1 MIVEQPKNYLSSYVN
16 GLLSAGQ
23 AVFSREGA
31 LKTLQVGQGAF
42 LDAAGR
48 LQKQGRLISPRHGF
62 YIVVPPQYQSW
73 GAPPPSWY
81 IDDLMRHEGCP
92 YYVGLLKAA
101 ELHGATHQAV
111 MEFQVITDKRLPR
124 IAAGRSTLSFYYRK
138 DMSVLA
144 TGIIDHKTDTGRMKI
159 SSVELTV
166 FDLLRYPQATGGMD
180 NIATVISDLGEKID
194 AEKLAVIAP
203 AFERNIVQRAGYL
216 LDHVGHAGKTEK
228 LSEYL
233 SALLPL
239 PWVELTPP
247 PKDIPDFLPEPVERN
262 DRWHIIVRRHPE
274 VDE

>member
-1 MIVEQPKNYLSSYVN
+1 MIVEKPKNYLFSYVN

-23 AVFSREGA
+23 AVFAREDA
-31 LKTLQVGQGAF
+31 LKTLQVEQGAF

-48 LQKQGRLISPRHGF
+48 LQKQGKLISPRQGF
-62 YIVVPPQYQSW
+62 YVVVPPQYQSW
-73 GAPPPSWY
+73 GAPPPGWY
-81 IDDLMRHEGCP
+81 IDDLMRHEGRP

-138 DMSVLA
+138 DMSALA
-144 TGIIDHKTDTGRMKI
+144 AGIADHKTDTGRMKI

-166 FDLLRYPQATGGMD
+166 FDLLRYPQAAGGID
-180 NIATVISDLGEKID
+180 NIATVLSDLGEKID
-194 AEKLAVIAP
+194 AEKLSALAP
-203 AFERNIVQRAGYL
+203 AFERNVVQRVGYL
-216 LDHVGHAGKTEK
+216 LDRVGHGDRTEK
-228 LSEYL
+228 LREYL

-247 PKDIPDFLPEPVERN
+247 PKDIPELLPKPVERN